1 MVQKCCHKCSRRV
14 VLLFLLLFF
23 SDEAGAWGFFAH
35 KRINRL
41 AVFTLPPEM
50 FTFYKY
56 YINYLTDNAVNPDRR
71 RYAVVDEA
79 PRHYIDLDVYG
90 DSAAYKLPKYWKEAV
105 AQYTEDT
112 LKAYGI
118 VPWHINT
125 MRYRLVEAFKNQD
138 VARILSLSADI
149 GHYIGDANVPLHTTS
164 NYNGQY
170 TNQYGIH
177 GFWESRLPELFAEG
191 YQYWTRPAELIRD
204 PQAEAWTAVRNA
216 NHALDSVLGFEK
228 ELKASMGEDKAY
240 GYDDRNGISTRSY
253 SQSFSK
259 AYHDA
264 LGGQVE
270 RRMLASIQMVG
281 DFWYTCWVEAG
292 QPDLNKL
299 LSQKLNDQ
307 QKKLLEEDLTPAEK
321 PLDVRPH
328 ESHFMGFQRFMANN

>member
-1 MVQKCCHKCSRRV
+1 MFKNCYQKAQ
-14 VLLFLLLFF
+14 VLILAGLILF
-23 SDEAGAWGFFAH
+23 STHPAGAWGFFAH

-41 AVFTLPPEM
+41 AVFSLPPEM
-50 FTFYKY
+50 LTFYKY
-56 YINYLTDNAVNPDRR
+56 HINYLTDNAVNPDRR

-90 DSAAYKLPKYWKEAV
+90 DSAAYKMPKYWKEAV
-105 AQYTEDT
+105 AIYTEDT

-138 VARILSLSADI
+138 IPRILSLSADI

-191 YQYWTRPAELIRD
+191 YSYWTRPAELIRD
-204 PQAEAWTAVRNA
+204 PQAEAWSAVRKA
-216 NHALDSVLGFEK
+216 NMALDSVLGFEK
-228 ELKASMGEDKAY
+228 SLKEQIGEDKAY
-240 GYDDRNGISTRSY
+240 GFDDRNGITTRSY

-264 LGGQVE
+264 LNGQVE

-281 DFWYTCWVEAG
+281 DFWYTCWIEAG

-299 LSQKLNDQ
+299 LEQKLTEQ
-307 QKKLLEEDLTPAEK
+307 QKKALENEPIPAGK

-328 ESHFMGFQRFMANN
+328 ESHFMGFQRLMAKN